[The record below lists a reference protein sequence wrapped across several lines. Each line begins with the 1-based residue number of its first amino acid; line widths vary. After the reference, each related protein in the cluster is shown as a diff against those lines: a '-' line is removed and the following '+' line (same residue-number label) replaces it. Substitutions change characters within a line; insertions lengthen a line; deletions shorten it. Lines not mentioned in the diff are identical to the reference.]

1 MTYREAINVVA
12 PALEQGE
19 TRFQIALVG
28 YFLDGRPYPADGL
41 AVNST
46 NTPNFIVT
54 TEGFSCDG
62 FFPSDILDGKHR
74 SEPARA
80 GVVRVRVAVN
90 ERDVWAIAEFTT
102 GHQIDLFIDP
112 GVMIARKFAFAKE
125 SAAWRESAAAGTR

>member
-1 MTYREAINVVA
+1 VVA
-12 PALEQGE
+12 SALEQGE
-19 TRFQIALVG
+19 TRHFQIALVG

-62 FFPSDILDGKHR
+62 FFPPDILDRKHR

-80 GVVRVRVAVN
+80 GVVRVRVDVN
-90 ERDVWAIAEFTT
+90 ERDVWAIQDTRADIF
-102 GHQIDLFIDP
+102 P
-112 GVMIARKFAFAKE
+112 G
-125 SAAWRESAAAGTR
+125 